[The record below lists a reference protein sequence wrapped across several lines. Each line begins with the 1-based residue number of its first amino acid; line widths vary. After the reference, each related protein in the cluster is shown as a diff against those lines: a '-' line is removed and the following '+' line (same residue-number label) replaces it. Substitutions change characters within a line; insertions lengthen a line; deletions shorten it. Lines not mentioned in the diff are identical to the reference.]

1 MPIQQFT
8 GRLYIIM
15 DSSDWVVHAAV
26 GAERARTGNRRTGCI
41 GKLWEHTMERAR
53 LAVAPS
59 SALADDPVRELEQ
72 GFDSDVQAPPP
83 SRRRRTALDRL
94 YRCVRVLVHFVA
106 PLACGHLPE
115 DVAFEVHVVPRLTQ
129 GLGIFVL
136 SLQVPAL
143 IAYVR
148 HELIETTTETES
160 G

>member
-1 MPIQQFT
+1 M
-8 GRLYIIM
+8 
-15 DSSDWVVHAAV
+15 
-26 GAERARTGNRRTGCI
+26 
-41 GKLWEHTMERAR
+41 WEHAMERSR

-83 SRRRRTALDRL
+83 SRRRRAALDRL
-94 YRCVRVLVHFVA
+94 YRCVHVLVHLVA
-106 PLACGHLPE
+106 PLACGHPPE
-115 DVAFEVHVVPRLTQ
+115 DVAFEVYVVPRPTQ
-129 GLGIFVL
+129 GLGVFVL
-136 SLQVPAL
+136 SSQVPAL